1 MAMLDVRL
9 ETKQAALAIEDVE
22 LDGSFSGYASV
33 FGLPDLGN
41 DVIERGAFAR
51 SLAKGG
57 VSGVRMLWQHD
68 AAEPIGVWTAIRE
81 DARGLY
87 VEGRLAKGVA
97 RARDALELMRGG
109 GLDGLSIGFRTVKA
123 RKDAR
128 TGLRHIIEA
137 DLWEISV
144 VTFPMLPQARVSSVK
159 AGLPTIR
166 EFERWLTRDAG
177 LSRTAAKTV
186 IAKGF
191 AALAGEGK
199 GQGRDARLSCRE
211 TSLAQRM
218 REAARACLPKVE
230 TGFGTKTCVKTNR

>member
-1 MAMLDVRL
+1 MAKSDLRL
-9 ETKQAALAIEDVE
+9 ETKRAALAIEDVE

-33 FGLPDLGN
+33 FGMPDLGN

-51 SLAKGG
+51 SLGRRRA
-57 VSGVRMLWQHD
+57 SGVRMLWQHD

-97 RARDALELMRGG
+97 RARDALELMRSG
-109 GLDGLSIGFRTVKA
+109 GLDGLSIGFRTVRA

-128 TGLRHIIEA
+128 TGLRHIVEA
-137 DLWEISV
+137 DLWEISI
-144 VTFPMLPQARVSSVK
+144 VTFPMLPEARVSSVK

-177 LSRTAAKTV
+177 LSRAAAKTV

-191 AALAGEGK
+191 AALARGWNR
-199 GQGRDARLSCRE
+199 QGRDALLPDE

-218 REAARACLPKVE
+218 RDAAR
-230 TGFGTKTCVKTNR
+230 TMI

>member
-1 MAMLDVRL
+1 
-9 ETKQAALAIEDVE
+9 
-22 LDGSFSGYASV
+22 
-33 FGLPDLGN
+33 
-41 DVIERGAFAR
+41 
-51 SLAKGG
+51 
-57 VSGVRMLWQHD
+57 MLWQHD
-68 AAEPIGVWTAIRE
+68 ASEPIGVWTAIRE

-128 TGLRHIIEA
+128 TGLRHVIEA

-159 AGLPTIR
+159 ATLPTIR

-191 AALAGEGK
+191 AALAAQGQGQGK
-199 GQGRDARLSCRE
+199 GQGRDAYLSSQDE
-211 TSLAQRM
+211 GLAQRM
-218 REAARACLPKVE
+218 RAAAKMI
-230 TGFGTKTCVKTNR
+230 

>member
-1 MAMLDVRL
+1 
-9 ETKQAALAIEDVE
+9 
-22 LDGSFSGYASV
+22 
-33 FGLPDLGN
+33 
-41 DVIERGAFAR
+41 
-51 SLAKGG
+51 
-57 VSGVRMLWQHD
+57 
-68 AAEPIGVWTAIRE
+68 
-81 DARGLY
+81 
-87 VEGRLAKGVA
+87 
-97 RARDALELMRGG
+97 MRGG

-159 AGLPTIR
+159 ATLPTIR

-191 AALAGEGK
+191 AALADGR
-199 GQGRDARLSCRE
+199 QGRDARLSSE
-211 TSLAQRM
+211 DKGLAQRM

-230 TGFGTKTCVKTNR
+230 AGFGTKTCVKQIDRAFPMIQSKRKCSRMI